1 MVRSTAIDEASA
13 AEDAAQPMAPIQVKR
28 RHQIPRSRSG
38 QNVEA
43 AMAKAHPTSTLME
56 MLRTARP
63 RAVITMPMAMA
74 EARNALTPPPMMSCE
89 SAPGHADQQARRGR
103 EEGGEGPGGDERPE
117 EVRRGCPPP

>member
-1 MVRSTAIDEASA
+1 
-13 AEDAAQPMAPIQVKR
+13 MAPIQVKR

-63 RAVITMPMAMA
+63 RAVMTMPMAMA
-74 EARNALTPPPMMSCE
+74 EMRNARTPPPMMSCE
-89 SAPGHADQQARRGR
+89 SAPDMLMSRPDEVERKAAKAPAATSAPSTTPRLPAAMMRGR
-103 EEGGEGPGGDERPE
+103 TSTTESVWPE
-117 EVRRGCPPP
+117 V